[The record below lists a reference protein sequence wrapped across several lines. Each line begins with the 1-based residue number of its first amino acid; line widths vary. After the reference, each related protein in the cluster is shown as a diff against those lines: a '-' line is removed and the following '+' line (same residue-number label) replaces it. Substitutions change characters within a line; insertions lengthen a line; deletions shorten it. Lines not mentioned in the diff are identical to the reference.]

1 MEQKML
7 LPIVIVVLVGGFLIG
22 YYAATGIGSAAKPG
36 KGALPLAE
44 TQAVSKAQYAE
55 FFQAQ
60 TYTQFLKGAFEG
72 ATDDTVTIS
81 NSGKTLAIQKPRVT
95 NFFIS
100 TVNSRTSVEPQLLK
114 QGEQVDVMV
123 AFDAE
128 TGKPTNLAVTANR

>member
-22 YYAATGIGSAAKPG
+22 YYAATGIGTAAKQG
-36 KGALPLAE
+36 KGAVPITE

-55 FFQAQ
+55 FFQAH

-72 ATDDTVTIS
+72 STDDTVSIS
-81 NSGKTLAIQKPRVT
+81 NSGKTLVIKKPRVT

-100 TVNSRTSVEPQLLK
+100 TANGRTSVEPQLLK
-114 QGEQVDVMV
+114 QGEQVDVMAV
-123 AFDAE
+123 FDAE
-128 TGKPTNLAVTANR
+128 TGKPVNLAVTANR